1 MKYTVRIDDRVY
13 EVEIGNLHS
22 RPIIAN
28 VNGVPIEVWPES
40 EIIASGVM
48 PGSLPLS
55 SASQGSAPDSLENSQ
70 PSIQESKTGAA
81 SAPGITTNSVTAPI
95 PGVIVSIA
103 VRPGDEV
110 NPGQEL
116 CVLEAMKMM
125 NTIRAARRGVIS
137 DLFVAVGQTVNHGD
151 ILMEFA
157 D

>member
-1 MKYTVRIDDRVY
+1 MKYTVKIDDRFY
-13 EVEIGNLHS
+13 EVEIGNLHA

-28 VNGVPIEVWPES
+28 VNGVLIEVWPES
-40 EIIASGVM
+40 EIIASGAA

-55 SASQGSAPDSLENSQ
+55 SVPQR
-70 PSIQESKTGAA
+70 
-81 SAPGITTNSVTAPI
+81 SAPGSSERSQTPPQEGEYSVTAPI
-95 PGVIVSIA
+95 PGVIVSVA

-116 CVLEAMKMM
+116 CVLEAMKMK
-125 NTIRAARRGVIS
+125 NTIRAARGGVIS
-137 DLFVAVGQTVNHGD
+137 DVLVAVGQTVNHGD